1 MTEGDKGMLRRI
13 FVACDTSPHS
23 TPALLAATRLATEL
37 HAELDALFIED
48 VSLLRLAGLPFATE
62 VDLHSGASR
71 QLDTQV
77 MERTMHYRAE
87 RVRQTLIR
95 AAEHSPLQWS
105 FRVSRGNFVKTLI
118 SEAKHADLLLIGR
131 ESITPNTLTIRKRLR
146 VVVVIDEGTDSVE
159 RLVTVARRLCG
170 DQDDQVAIFSTVG
183 TQEATAVTRPGRLT
197 QQIAPSVTQLVAALR
212 SCQPQFVLLDKGSSF
227 VRAKVFDFLL
237 KQLPC
242 PLVLVR

>member
-1 MTEGDKGMLRRI
+1 MTEGDKDMLRRI

-23 TPALLAATRLATEL
+23 APALLAATRLATEL

-95 AAEHSPLQWS
+95 AAEIGEEAGLKYVYAGNIPGQTKNWEDTRCPGCQTTVIQRRG
-105 FRVSRGNFVKTLI
+105 FRVLKNSLTAQGTC
-118 SEAKHADLLLIGR
+118 
-131 ESITPNTLTIRKRLR
+131 PNCQQK
-146 VVVVIDEGTDSVE
+146 V
-159 RLVTVARRLCG
+159 
-170 DQDDQVAIFSTVG
+170 
-183 TQEATAVTRPGRLT
+183 PG
-197 QQIAPSVTQLVAALR
+197 IW
-212 SCQPQFVLLDKGSSF
+212 G
-227 VRAKVFDFLL
+227 
-237 KQLPC
+237 
-242 PLVLVR
+242 